1 MAASLGGSH
10 RSCCLN
16 TRAIQG
22 MESVVFDRGAA
33 LRAGKEVVKVRDSV
47 YALPKMSHRGA
58 ALVGTTTVPALVIGS
73 MH

>member
-1 MAASLGGSH
+1 MAGSLGGSH

-33 LRAGKEVVKVRDSV
+33 LRAGKEVVKVRDSI
-47 YALPKMSHRGA
+47 YALPKMSHRA
-58 ALVGTTTVPALVIGS
+58 D
-73 MH
+73 